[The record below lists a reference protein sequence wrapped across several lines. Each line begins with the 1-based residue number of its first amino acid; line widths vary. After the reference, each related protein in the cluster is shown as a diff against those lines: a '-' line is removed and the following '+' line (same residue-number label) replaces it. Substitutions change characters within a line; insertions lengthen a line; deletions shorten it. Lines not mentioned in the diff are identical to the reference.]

1 MKFPL
6 SRRASGWERGGGE
19 RAMSAQATTTKSD
32 RERAWEQVFLRLL
45 SLPREKAYN
54 FVFIIDK
61 DGFPSG
67 GVTGEGK
74 LEWNAG
80 QLVRRD

>member
-1 MKFPL
+1 MNGQGAAVVQAK
-6 SRRASGWERGGGE
+6 SERE
-19 RAMSAQATTTKSD
+19 I
-32 RERAWEQVFLRLL
+32 AWEQVFLRML
-45 SLPREKAYN
+45 SLQRGKAYH

-74 LEWNAG
+74 LEWQG
-80 QLVRRD
+80 SKHSP